1 VAVLTLE
8 QLAAQ
13 LGGELCGNPTYP
25 IDGLAPLA
33 TATSSQLA
41 FLANARYQSQLDHT
55 QAGAVL
61 LRAADAV
68 GFAGQALIV
77 ADPYACFA
85 RLSHVF
91 DQTPKPAAGIH
102 ASAVIDPSAT
112 IDATASIGP
121 FVVVEAGAVIGAR
134 TVLASGVQVSEA
146 AQIGADCWL
155 GAHVVI
161 HHRCVLGDR
170 VRIHAGAS
178 IGADGFGF
186 APQGGRWHRIA
197 QIGRVCIGND
207 VRIGANTTID
217 RGALDDTIIH
227 DGVIIDNQ
235 VQIAHNVVIGAHTAI
250 AACCG
255 ISGSTRIGQ
264 HCVLAG
270 GVGLVGHIE
279 ICDHVHLTG
288 MTMVT
293 KSITQAG
300 SYSSGTA
307 MTDTPQ
313 WKKMAVRLRQ
323 LADVPINRLPD
334 QLGHMQ
340 ARLER
345 LESLLLDDQPAAV
358 PPSLDG

>member
-13 LGGELCGNPTYP
+13 LGGELRGNPTHP

-41 FLANARYQSQLDHT
+41 FLANSRYQSQLDQT

-77 ADPYACFA
+77 DDPYACFA

-91 DQTPKPAAGIH
+91 DLTPKPASGVH

-112 IDATASIGP
+112 IDPTASIGP

-197 QIGRVCIGND
+197 QIGRVRIGND

-255 ISGSTRIGQ
+255 ISGSTRIGR

-345 LESLLLDDQPAAV
+345 LESLLLDDQPAAA
-358 PPSLDG
+358 PTSPDA